1 MPSKSYS
8 NNLDPTVNVD
18 FVLNKPCNISLY
30 LSFNFFVKGT
40 KALKLY
46 QIYMLQKSYTNSSAD
61 RPPKFHI
68 ALL

>member
-46 QIYMLQKSYTNSSAD
+46 QIYMLQ
-61 RPPKFHI
+61 
-68 ALL
+68 